1 MSDIVEN
8 PAHYT
13 QGSMELRE
21 VLEAKYGENVVY
33 FYRMNIEKYITR
45 YEHKG
50 GIQDLEK
57 AAKYLQFLTDLE
69 RRGDGLL

>member
-21 VLEAKYGENVVY
+21 VLEAKYGENVAY